1 MFSMYS
7 INWAELTQK
16 EKWICLGIFG
26 IAVLIGLIDYLYK
39 KHKEKDKM
47 WQNLTFEIKMI

>member
-1 MFSMYS
+1 MMFSMYS

-47 WQNLTFEIKMI
+47 